1 MGASHSNEAAH
12 WEEIRHAENLEK
24 ERRQRLEEENLALQ
38 QRQRELEREKATL
51 DLEVRQLHPTHLR
64 KTSDA
69 ILEIK
74 REMFGE
80 SDSHINVAVVG
91 LSGTGKSTLINRLRK
106 VPDNL
111 PGAAPCGEVET
122 TNTSTMYDL
131 PSMPFIRLWD
141 FPGGNTAAHPERFY
155 FDILRLYAFDALIIN
170 ATDFLSDLDVQLCS
184 LAALYSLPVALLRN
198 KADLAL
204 EAKLRRKDFTLPHDA
219 LAQLREEFHASLSR
233 NLKDDSPVNSG
244 LISTFIVSNHEM
256 DIEQSPLPQPFADNA
271 RLLDW
276 LTQLAS

>member
-111 PGAAPCGEVET
+111 P
-122 TNTSTMYDL
+122 
-131 PSMPFIRLWD
+131 
-141 FPGGNTAAHPERFY
+141 AAHPERFY

>member
-12 WEEIRHAENLEK
+12 WEEIRHAENVEK
-24 ERRQRLEEENLALQ
+24 ERRKGLEEENLVLQ

-51 DLEVRQLHPTHLR
+51 DLEVCQQHPTHLL

-69 ILEIK
+69 ILEVK

-111 PGAAPCGEVET
+111 PGAISLAICSLLTHLRLTTPSLALFLVSGAAPCGEVET

-131 PSMPFIRLWD
+131 PSMPLIRLWD
-141 FPGGNTAAHPERFY
+141 FPGGNTPAHPERYY
-155 FDILRLYAFDALIIN
+155 FDTLRLYAFDALIIN
-170 ATDFLSDLDVQLCS
+170 TTDFLSDLDVHLCS

-219 LAQLREEFHASLSR
+219 LAQLREEFHASLSSES
-233 NLKDDSPVNSG
+233 L
-244 LISTFIVSNHEM
+244 
-256 DIEQSPLPQPFADNA
+256 PL
-271 RLLDW
+271 
-276 LTQLAS
+276 S